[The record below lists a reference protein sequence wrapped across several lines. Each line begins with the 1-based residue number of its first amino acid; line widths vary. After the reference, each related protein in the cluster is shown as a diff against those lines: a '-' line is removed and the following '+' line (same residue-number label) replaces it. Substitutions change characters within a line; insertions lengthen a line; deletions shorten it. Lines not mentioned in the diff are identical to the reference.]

1 MATRTATHAPD
12 ANVRVAGL
20 LYLVII
26 LCGLSAEIALRGPLL
41 SGGPDQIAAA
51 VGAAPGQFRLA
62 LLADLVMLGAD
73 IALALV
79 FYALLRGVS
88 APMALAAMVLRLMQ
102 AVLIAAALVLL
113 SALPFA
119 LEAGE
124 ARTAALLAHL
134 HANGYDV
141 GLILFG
147 GNSLIMAWLLTR
159 SGGVPRLIATGIGL
173 SGLVYITGGV
183 ARLAAPGALEVI
195 QYAYVLPILAESA
208 LCLWLLITGRI

>member
-1 MATRTATHAPD
+1 MPTLTATHAPD
-12 ANVRVAGL
+12 ATVRVAGL

-26 LCGLSAEIALRGPLL
+26 LCGLGAELALRGPLL
-41 SGGPDQIAAA
+41 AGGPEQIAAA
-51 VGAAPGQFRLA
+51 VEAAPGRFRLA
-62 LLADLVMLGAD
+62 LLADLVMLAAD

-79 FYALLRGVS
+79 FFALLRGVS
-88 APMALAAMVLRLMQ
+88 ASMALAAMVLRLMQ
-102 AVLIAAALVLL
+102 AVLIGAALVLL

-124 ARTAALLAHL
+124 AQTAALLAHL

-141 GLILFG
+141 GLVLFG

-173 SGLVYITGGV
+173 SGLVYIAGGV
-183 ARLAAPGALEVI
+183 ARLAAPEALEVI
-195 QYAYVLPILAESA
+195 QYAYALPILAESA